1 LRIEEQDD
9 DLLAFVI
16 PTMPNHIRKCL
27 LDGLCSLFPG
37 KLVDKDT
44 KAEGINNLFEAL
56 HLSWYNR
63 YSTKV

>member
-1 LRIEEQDD
+1 
-9 DLLAFVI
+9 
-16 PTMPNHIRKCL
+16 MPNHIRKHL
-27 LDGLCSLFPG
+27 LDGVRTLFPG

-44 KAEGINNLFEAL
+44 KAEGIANFFEAL